1 LYTYAP
7 PIRILSEN
15 IVLTNIFY
23 NLAAYKNTSR
33 LDKNFYPT
41 KRNPIEKSK

>member
-1 LYTYAP
+1 LDVRLLYTYAP

-23 NLAAYKNTSR
+23 NLAVYKI
-33 LDKNFYPT
+33 PAG
-41 KRNPIEKSK
+41 